1 MQWLNIIYEAILEIN
16 STLLRQVLKDLIEEN
31 LVEERTVGE
40 GTIVYAV
47 TPRARTVRG
56 RYRELAQFLPI
67 TEELTRE

>member
-1 MQWLNIIYEAILEIN
+1 
-16 STLLRQVLKDLIEEN
+16 LLRQVLKDLIEEN

-67 TEELTRE
+67 TEELTREE